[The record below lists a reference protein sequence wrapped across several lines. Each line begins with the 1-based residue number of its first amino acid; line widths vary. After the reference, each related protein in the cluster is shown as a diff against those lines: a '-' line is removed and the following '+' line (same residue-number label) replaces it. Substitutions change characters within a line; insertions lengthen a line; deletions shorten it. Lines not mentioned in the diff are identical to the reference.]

1 MFNTKTNIKME
12 NFETRVK
19 EIAGIYN
26 AGNVDWLT
34 KMVMNVGWIKT
45 RIKRGANIS
54 DDEIH
59 DLVYYYEED
68 YNGDMFEQACFPSPF
83 DDPKDC

>member
-1 MFNTKTNIKME
+1 ME

-26 AGNVDWLT
+26 EGNVDWLS
-34 KMVMNVGWIKT
+34 KMVMTEGWVKR
-45 RIKRGANIS
+45 RIKRGANVS

-59 DLVYYYEED
+59 DLVYYYHED
-68 YNGDMFEQACFPSPF
+68 YHGDMLEQACFPSPF